1 MRSVAPRDS
10 STSLPQLSQTRMVF
24 RAIRGSL
31 RRGARGANSPRAE
44 QAQCGLFFDVETEI
58 SSADDPQMP
67 RPEIL
72 DGSAVEILLD
82 HRRAHIGRSRD
93 RGCVPEPFGD
103 V

>member
-24 RAIRGSL
+24 RAIPGSL
-31 RRGARGANSPRAE
+31 RGGARGANSPRPE
-44 QAQCGLFFDVETEI
+44 QAQCGPFFDVEAEI

-82 HRRAHIGRSRD
+82 HRRAHVRRPRD
-93 RGCVPEPFGD
+93 RGSVSEPLGD
-103 V
+103 